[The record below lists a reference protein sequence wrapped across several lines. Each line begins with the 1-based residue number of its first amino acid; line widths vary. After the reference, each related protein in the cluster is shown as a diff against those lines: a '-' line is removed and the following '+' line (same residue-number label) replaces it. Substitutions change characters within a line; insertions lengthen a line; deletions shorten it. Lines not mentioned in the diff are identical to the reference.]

1 MKGLGGMQRL
11 KQVEVSERVYI
22 SLLVF
27 ADFASCK
34 PYLQMDMPPKCFVDL
49 LHAWKER
56 TVMQAIHCNSGI
68 HSYRSELKED
78 R

>member
-1 MKGLGGMQRL
+1 MKGLGGMQSL
-11 KQVEVSERVYI
+11 EKVEVSERVYI
-22 SLLVF
+22 SLFF
-27 ADFASCK
+27 ANYASCK
-34 PYLQMDMPPKCFVDL
+34 PLQMDMPPKRFVHL
-49 LHAWKER
+49 LHTWKER